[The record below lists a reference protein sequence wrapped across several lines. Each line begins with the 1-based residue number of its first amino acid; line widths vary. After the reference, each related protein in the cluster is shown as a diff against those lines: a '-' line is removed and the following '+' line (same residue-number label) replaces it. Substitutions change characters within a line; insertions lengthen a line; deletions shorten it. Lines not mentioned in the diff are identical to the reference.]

1 MQADR
6 DIAGNAGE
14 ARAVLRDAQ
23 RLHSAEEVSAAYDH
37 MARDIEAALSELTP
51 VILVVMVGG
60 MIPAVQL
67 LQRLEMP
74 LEIDYIHATRYREG
88 LNGHA
93 LEWRIRPRDGLRGR
107 HVLVVDDILD
117 EGHTLRA
124 IVSALRE
131 LGAASVYSAVLVDK
145 IHDRRVAGMQADFSG
160 LKVPDRY
167 VFGCGMDYKSWF
179 RQLPAIYAVASES

>member
-1 MQADR
+1 MSADSG
-6 DIAGNAGE
+6 IAGNASE
-14 ARAVLRDAQ
+14 AREVLRTATL
-23 RLHSAEEVSAAYDH
+23 LHSAEEVSAAYDH
-37 MARDIEAALSELTP
+37 MARDIERALGKLNP

-60 MIPAVQL
+60 MIPAAQL
-67 LQRLEMP
+67 LHRLEMP
-74 LEIDYIHATRYREG
+74 LEIDYIHATRYRDG

-93 LEWRIRPRDGLRGR
+93 LEWRIRPSDTLRGR
-107 HVLVVDDILD
+107 NVLVVDDILD

-124 IVSALRE
+124 IVSALHE
-131 LGAASVYSAVLVDK
+131 LGAASVFSAVLVDK
-145 IHDRRVAGMQADFSG
+145 IHERRVAGMQADFSG